1 MNKKNLMHLLAAMLV
16 ATLNVGLVSC
26 SSDDDEQKATATLT
40 LGADAQK
47 SLMGTWGLIR
57 VEPLEN
63 SDGESGT
70 TFDPLNPTSR
80 NDQKW
85 IVTSPAENRLT
96 VTMYVWDAAKT
107 DWTQT
112 FSVPIVEKNLD
123 GYKELYIDL
132 PDNSTI
138 QISSSGAGQLRV
150 KTGTTRMTFKSW
162 DRLLNTKDLVGTW
175 GLTHSEGLKYSE
187 SYDPENPPSEDARMM
202 VITNPSGNTFEIVMY
217 EWDEF
222 KKDWVPGYSE
232 KGNLDAYKLTVAN
245 MIFASVSATELV
257 VEIVGEDELCVQTYK
272 RMK

>member
-1 MNKKNLMHLLAAMLV
+1 MMNKKYFMHLMAIMMVGMLS
-16 ATLNVGLVSC
+16 VGFASC
-26 SSDDDEQKATATLT
+26 SSDDEQESAPILTIGTDEQK
-40 LGADAQK
+40 
-47 SLMGTWGLIR
+47 SLIGTWGLIY
-57 VEPLEN
+57 VESLEN
-63 SDGESGT
+63 SGGDNGT
-70 TFDPLNPTSR
+70 SFDPLNPTSR

-85 IVTSPAENRLT
+85 IITSPAANQLN
-96 VTMYVWDAAKT
+96 VVMYTWDAAKT
-107 DWTQT
+107 EWTQT
-112 FSVPIVEKNLD
+112 YSVPIVEKNLE
-123 GYKELYIDL
+123 GYKGLYIEL
-132 PDNSTI
+132 PNNSTI

-187 SYDPENPPSEDARMM
+187 SYDPENPTSEDARMM
-202 VITNPSGNTFEIVMY
+202 VITNPNGNTFEIVQY

-245 MIFASVSATELV
+245 MTFASVSATELV
-257 VEIVGEDELCVQTYK
+257 VEIVSDDDMCVQTYK